1 MRYRWCLYCIVCIIT
16 FVVTNVDCNGV
27 FELRIKS
34 FSNELGREASG
45 LCCGGVCGTPCR
57 TKFRACL
64 KHYETNINVNS
75 TCTFGD
81 VVTPVLGE
89 NSLTLPANATP
100 IAFHFNFTWPGTF
113 SLIVEAWHEPSSARN
128 SGTTNGSALITRIT
142 DQRFLKLSD
151 GWVQQEYVGSTGG
164 VRSRLVYEHRVRCED
179 NYHGDGCAKFCRP
192 RDDNFGHYLCSDD
205 GDMICMP
212 GWTGSYC
219 SKAICAPGCDEKK
232 GTCMTPGTCQ
242 CHAGWTGA
250 RCDQCQ
256 IYPGCVNGYC
266 QKPWQCLCKEGWG
279 GMFCNQD
286 LNYCTN
292 HAPCKNGGT
301 CFNTG
306 QGLYTCSCAPGY
318 SGPECNVDLGLTN
331 RPGMDCSTGLTCLNG
346 GTCKKTGSVSSC
358 ACPNQWKG
366 VRCETST
373 QPACASSPC
382 GNGGTCVNTPKTNNN
397 VTGTGNNNN
406 YNNGNGYVCHC
417 PIGFSGP
424 TCHQTTN
431 HCQPDPCRNGAT
443 CVPSK
448 DSSSYT
454 CKCAPGFAGAHC
466 HLPDHCQK
474 NPCLNGGTCQAQADG
489 YRCQCVPGY
498 VGDLCQSVVDYC
510 VAKPCANGGTCEN
523 LKNDFRCGCRPG
535 FGGKDCSRYVNE
547 CVQSSPCANGGTC
560 VTTGG
565 GGDGGFRCECPVGY
579 TGANCTE
586 ERPTTLGDRSKH
598 VSAVV
603 QEQPEMVQASVNGV
617 LMVVLSVSVPVAV
630 LAAIAVVLC
639 MKNRRRRDQKKADEN
654 ARMQNEQNSIHSVAK
669 LGDPHVIRNSW
680 DPLPASA
687 RENVYS
693 EPLCFAAPNKM
704 QQPSLT
710 PAQSSSSLQ
719 RQKLLNT
726 DRQNRMSFKEQDA
739 INALDRRISVISVD
753 SAAANQ
759 CNNTNKEVSPV
770 KAHHHYHRN
779 IHQQLQYERAAVKSM
794 ILDQHSFATQV

>member
-1 MRYRWCLYCIVCIIT
+1 MPPSSLHFAKVFVLSDALRSTYSRSGQRLSRRDIRRVFREYNEISFSRTQVSRPLSVRCATTTTMRYRWCLYCIVCIIT
-16 FVVTNVDCNGV
+16 FVVTNVNCNGV

-113 SLIVEAWHEPSSARN
+113 SLIVEAWHEPSTARN

-331 RPGMDCSTGLTCLNG
+331 KPGMDCSTGLTCLNG

-358 ACPNQWKG
+358 SCPSQWKG

-382 GNGGTCVNTPKTNNN
+382 GNGGTCVNTPKTSN
-397 VTGTGNNNN
+397 GTGSYYYNNNN
-406 YNNGNGYVCHC
+406 NNNNGNGYVCHC

-424 TCHQTTN
+424 TCHQ
-431 HCQPDPCRNGAT
+431 DR
-443 CVPSK
+443 K
-448 DSSSYT
+448 
-454 CKCAPGFAGAHC
+454 
-466 HLPDHCQK
+466 
-474 NPCLNGGTCQAQADG
+474 
-489 YRCQCVPGY
+489 
-498 VGDLCQSVVDYC
+498 SVV
-510 VAKPCANGGTCEN
+510 
-523 LKNDFRCGCRPG
+523 
-535 FGGKDCSRYVNE
+535 
-547 CVQSSPCANGGTC
+547 
-560 VTTGG
+560 
-565 GGDGGFRCECPVGY
+565 
-579 TGANCTE
+579 
-586 ERPTTLGDRSKH
+586 
-598 VSAVV
+598 
-603 QEQPEMVQASVNGV
+603 
-617 LMVVLSVSVPVAV
+617 
-630 LAAIAVVLC
+630 
-639 MKNRRRRDQKKADEN
+639 
-654 ARMQNEQNSIHSVAK
+654 
-669 LGDPHVIRNSW
+669 
-680 DPLPASA
+680 
-687 RENVYS
+687 
-693 EPLCFAAPNKM
+693 
-704 QQPSLT
+704 
-710 PAQSSSSLQ
+710 
-719 RQKLLNT
+719 
-726 DRQNRMSFKEQDA
+726 
-739 INALDRRISVISVD
+739 
-753 SAAANQ
+753 
-759 CNNTNKEVSPV
+759 
-770 KAHHHYHRN
+770 
-779 IHQQLQYERAAVKSM
+779 
-794 ILDQHSFATQV
+794 

>member
-1 MRYRWCLYCIVCIIT
+1 MRCRFLCIVAVSIIA
-16 FVVTNVDCNGV
+16 FIVSNVSGNGV

-45 LCCGGVCGTPCR
+45 ACCGGVCGTTPCR

-64 KHYETNINVNS
+64 KHYETNININS

-128 SGTTNGSALITRIT
+128 SGTTNGSELITRIT

-151 GWVQQEYVGSTGG
+151 GWVKQEYAGSTGG

-219 SKAICAPGCDEKK
+219 SKAICAPGCDEKR

-242 CHAGWTGA
+242 CHAGWTGS

-301 CFNTG
+301 CLNTG
-306 QGLYTCSCAPGY
+306 QGLYTCLCPPGFT
-318 SGPECNVDLGLTN
+318 GPECNSGLTK
-331 RPGMDCSTGLTCLNG
+331 GQDCSTGMTCLNG
-346 GTCKKTGSVSSC
+346 GTCKKSGGVSTCS
-358 ACPNQWKG
+358 CPNNWKG

-373 QPACASSPC
+373 LPACSSSPC
-382 GNGGTCVNTPKTNNN
+382 GNGGTCVNAKNSSANAATF
-397 VTGTGNNNN
+397 
-406 YNNGNGYVCHC
+406 VCHC
-417 PIGFSGP
+417 PMGFSGP
-424 TCHQTTN
+424 TCHQPSN
-431 HCQPDPCRNGAT
+431 QCQPDPCKNGAT
-443 CVPSK
+443 CVSSK
-448 DSSSYT
+448 DNSSYT
-454 CKCAPGFAGAHC
+454 CKCAPGFTGAHC
-466 HLPDHCQK
+466 QLADHCQK
-474 NPCLNGGTCQAQADG
+474 NPCLNGGTCQIQPDG

-498 VGDLCQSVVDYC
+498 VGDLCQSEVDYC
-510 VAKPCANGGTCEN
+510 VAKPCANGGACEN
-523 LKNDFRCGCRPG
+523 LKNDFRCSCRPG
-535 FGGKDCSRYVNE
+535 FGGKDCSQYINE
-547 CVQSSPCANGGTC
+547 CVSAPCANGGTC
-560 VTTGG
+560 VPNDAGG
-565 GGDGGFRCECPVGY
+565 GFKCECPKGY

-586 ERPTTLGDRSKH
+586 EQPTAGDLSKH
-598 VSAVV
+598 VSM
-603 QEQPEMVQASVNGV
+603 EPEMASVNGV

-680 DPLPASA
+680 DPLPPHAAA
-687 RENVYS
+687 RQENVYS
-693 EPLCFAAPNKM
+693 EPLCYGSK
-704 QQPSLT
+704 LT
-710 PAQSSSSLQ
+710 PSQSSTSLQ

-739 INALDRRISVISVD
+739 AVNALDRRISTISVD
-753 SAAANQ
+753 SNQ
-759 CNNTNKEVSPV
+759 CNSTNEVSPCQN
-770 KAHHHYHRN
+770 HYHRN

-794 ILDQHSFATQV
+794 ILDQNSFATQV